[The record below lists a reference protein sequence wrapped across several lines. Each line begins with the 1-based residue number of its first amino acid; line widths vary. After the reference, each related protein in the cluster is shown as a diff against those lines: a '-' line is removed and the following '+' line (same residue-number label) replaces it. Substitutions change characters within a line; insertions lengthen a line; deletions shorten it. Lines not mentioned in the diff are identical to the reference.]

1 MPLSK
6 GVTHALDNDSRL
18 VPLPVMAP
26 LQRTLED
33 GLRHA
38 VASLTGGGLTELAS
52 KRAKLLASCGGFG
65 VRHKMIPESPYA
77 QFEKSMA
84 PTRGHNS
91 TREREKKKKRQWERK
106 RGKKREILGLPPF
119 GLPPFGPLLFLG
131 LGPHR
136 SGRTWTAPTGTPRR
150 RLHTNTDH
158 IDYPKIVFFVFG
170 PSLGRSRP
178 GPESAGP
185 EPEKKKG
192 QSRPGLK
199 SVASDHF
206 LRNGERILVVL
217 SWFDVIPFTL
227 LNGTLVLREDDIGN
241 DVCFGPAFA
250 AGLSAHAPLA
260 SSRFPLAFPSLII
273 PQ

>member
-6 GVTHALDNDSRL
+6 GATHALDNDSRL

-91 TREREKKKKRQWERK
+91 TREREREREKKAKMGAEE
-106 RGKKREILGLPPF
+106 GKKREILGLPPF
-119 GLPPFGPLLFLG
+119 GLPPFGNLLFLG

-158 IDYPKIVFFVFG
+158 IDCPKIVFLFLAHHWG
-170 PSLGRSRP
+170 LSRK
-178 GPESAGP
+178 
-185 EPEKKKG
+185 KKKG

-260 SSRFPLAFPSLII
+260 SSRFPLAFPSRIC
-273 PQ
+273 